1 MKPPIHDIATLKA
14 LAQAPD
20 EANDP
25 SQINWEMLAKFLI
38 GLNYGPLCM
47 RDSGTVSL
55 HVSAIREE
63 VGEKEAKLVA
73 NFFNAVRPKFM
84 QDFFG

>member
-1 MKPPIHDIATLKA
+1 MKPPIHDIATLKT

-20 EANDP
+20 EANDF
-25 SQINWEMLAKFLI
+25 SQINWERLAKFLI

-47 RDSGTVSL
+47 QSSDTISL

-63 VGEKEAKLVA
+63 VGEKEAELVA